1 MFRADLN
8 VLGAYEVG
16 KLQKAE
22 RDWLWMGLIGPKRCT
37 AYWEMYP
44 LQGAMASLLAPHL
57 GLRQ

>member
-1 MFRADLN
+1 MFRVDLN
-8 VLGAYEVG
+8 VLGAYKVE

-22 RDWLWMGLIGPKRCT
+22 SDWLWMNLTGPEPCT

-44 LQGAMASLLAPHL
+44 LQGAKPPLLTPHL